1 MVEVVTTVGPK
12 GQILVP
18 KILRN
23 EYGIDPKDKVVLKE
37 EKEGIL
43 IKKQHTDAVNVFRSI
58 AKGLPKVKKIDIFF
72 HEKELHEKWLK
83 ARNK

>member
-43 IKKQHTDAVNVFRSI
+43 IKKQKADSVSIFRSI
-58 AKGLPKVKKIDIFF
+58 AKNPPKAKKTGIFF
-72 HEKELHEKWLK
+72 HERELHEKWLK
-83 ARNK
+83 ARNT